1 MKMSSLDL
9 AMLTLGNYPKLNFF
23 QIQSD
28 RSDSIAENNLDG
40 VIVLHL
46 LVGSFGNR
54 RIFTN

>member
-1 MKMSSLDL
+1 MSNLDL

-23 QIQSD
+23 QIQND

-40 VIVLHL
+40 IIALHVLT
-46 LVGSFGNR
+46 GCFGNW

>member
-1 MKMSSLDL
+1 MKMSNLDL

-23 QIQSD
+23 QIQND

-40 VIVLHL
+40 IIALHVLT
-46 LVGSFGNR
+46 GCFGNW